1 MQLEQ
6 KYKPEETPPT
16 ETNNRDNNT
25 KVSAI
30 FKLVVISIKFSK
42 TAKTQEKNKEKN
54 SYGKQNIKKYKEL
67 RFCFDTSYF
76 AEN

>member
-16 ETNNRDNNT
+16 ETNYRDNNT

-42 TAKTQEKNKEKN
+42 TAKT
-54 SYGKQNIKKYKEL
+54 
-67 RFCFDTSYF
+67 
-76 AEN
+76 

>member
-42 TAKTQEKNKEKN
+42 TAKTWEKKERKKFLWETKHQKN
-54 SYGKQNIKKYKEL
+54 IRN
-67 RFCFDTSYF
+67 
-76 AEN
+76 